1 MPGGRGVGPYCPF
14 PPTPRRYVAPVSFA
28 PSPFPCC
35 VIHLTLPPLPPLF
48 FFLTCVPPPF
58 FFFVPWSSSALSPP
72 TGRPSTWK
80 TTWSASVP
88 PARPRRPRSPRAVPA
103 PPRVRRPPRRRPPR
117 RRPRLPMNEGE
128 LGGGEGESAA
138 GGGAPQDAAAACP
151 LAVECRA
158 VGGVSTRWG
167 PVAVMS
173 FFFFFRL
180 LSRCAGLSVPLP
192 TRWGAR
198 APQPALPERGRRG
211 RWTHAPTHSPLS
223 AYSMPRA
230 HTLSHAPAQ
239 ARPSHLPPALMRRR

>member
-1 MPGGRGVGPYCPF
+1 MCPL
-14 PPTPRRYVAPVSFA
+14 R
-28 PSPFPCC
+28 
-35 VIHLTLPPLPPLF
+35 
-48 FFLTCVPPPF
+48 F
-58 FFFVPWSSSALSPP
+58 FFFVPCSSSALSPP

-173 FFFFFRL
+173 FFFFFFRL
-180 LSRCAGLSVPLP
+180 ISRCAGLSVSLP